1 MHTQQ
6 EPKGGHPAGHHQSD
20 ADHDTRGDKDK
31 KMEASCGA
39 VTLVPA
45 SSDSVDETGVESEK
59 QEVKVSKG

>member
-1 MHTQQ
+1 MAAIRRRITKDIQ
-6 EPKGGHPAGHHQSD
+6 
-20 ADHDTRGDKDK
+20 DTRGDKDK

-45 SSDSVDETGVESEK
+45 SSDSVDETGVEPEK

>member
-1 MHTQQ
+1 LHIQQ
-6 EPKGGHPAGHHQSD
+6 EPNGGHPAGHHQSD
-20 ADHDTRGDKDK
+20 AYHDTRGDKDK

-45 SSDSVDETGVESEK
+45 SSDSVDETGVEPEK